1 MEVLMAHVDEGHR
14 AWDYIQ
20 TFEYLMKDLR
30 HDPREARKQDAL
42 FAALARL
49 TQMTEG
55 LKVILWNQ
63 NSNQVMDTYTHSIA
77 SGYYA
82 AASI

>member
-1 MEVLMAHVDEGHR
+1 MPKFDEMEVMMAHVDEGHR
-14 AWDYIQ
+14 DWDSIQ

-49 TQMTEG
+49 TEMREG
-55 LKVILWNQ
+55 LKVNFAE
-63 NSNQVMDTYTHSIA
+63 SNFKSSDEYLYPFYS
-77 SGYYA
+77 
-82 AASI
+82 